1 MTGRATRSVALLGA
15 TGSIGTS
22 ARSVVRAHPDRFRIV
37 SMAAGRN
44 LDAFLPAIAE
54 HRPLVVSVA
63 EKGDADRL
71 RQEFPG
77 LRVGWGEQGLVD
89 VATLPEADVVLGGVV
104 GSAGLRPAWEAARL
118 GKDLALANKEA
129 LVVAGELVMA
139 AARDSGASVIPV
151 DSEHCA
157 LHQALR
163 AGTAGEVD
171 RLVLTASGGPF
182 RSRPLET
189 FPSITLADA
198 LAHPTWKMGQKIT
211 IDSATMMNKGLE
223 VIEARWLFDVPGS
236 RIGVVIHPQSIVH
249 SMVEYVDGS
258 VIAQMSPNDMRFPI
272 LYALTWPERIPA
284 FLPRL
289 DVTALGRLEFF
300 PVEEARFPALRLAY
314 AALEQGGTAPAALN
328 AANEEAVAA
337 FLAQRIPYSAIVDT
351 VARVLDRH
359 RSARLESIAQA
370 LDVDAWARREATE
383 VIAAAAASPS
393 PATASR
399 GEA

>member
-1 MTGRATRSVALLGA
+1 VTGRPFRSIALLGA

-22 ARSVVRAHPDRFRIV
+22 ARSVVRSHPDRFRIV

-44 LDAFLPAIAE
+44 LDVLLPAIAE

-63 EKGDADRL
+63 GKEDADRVRL
-71 RQEFPG
+71 EFPG

-163 AGTAGEVD
+163 AGEAREIH
-171 RLVLTASGGPF
+171 RLILTASGGPF

-189 FPSITLADA
+189 FRSITLADA

-223 VIEARWLFDVPGS
+223 VIEARWLFEVPGP

-272 LYALTWPERIPA
+272 LYALTWPERIPTV
-284 FLPRL
+284 LPRL
-289 DVTALGRLEFF
+289 NVTALGRLEFF
-300 PVEEARFPALRLAY
+300 PVEDGRFPALRLAY
-314 AALEQGGTAPAALN
+314 AALEQGGTAPAVLN

-337 FLAQRIPYSAIVDT
+337 FLAERLPYSAIIET
-351 VARVLDRH
+351 VARVLDDH
-359 RSARLESIAQA
+359 RATHLESIDQA
-370 LDVDAWARREATE
+370 LEVDAWARRKAAE
-383 VIAAAAASPS
+383 VIAAAAAFPS
-393 PATASR
+393 RTTATPR
-399 GEA
+399 EA